1 MIWPEKRK
9 NVTASAEVAEL
20 PRNMMSKPL
29 VRS

>member
-20 PRNMMSKPL
+20 PRNMMS
-29 VRS
+29 